1 MIPPKDYPDKEQ
13 EKPTQVEDHIAEDR
27 IKWGTIVQ
35 TLILA
40 SIIGTVSMGYAFA
53 NHLMDESQD
62 FKKGIIDGIEG
73 INNTLKDIRSDMSDM
88 NTGLKVNNTR
98 LDNHHDRISRLEG
111 GRK

>member
-40 SIIGTVSMGYAFA
+40 SIIGTVSMGASFA
-53 NHLMDESQD
+53 NHLLDESQE
-62 FKKGIIDGIEG
+62 FKTGIIDGIEG
-73 INNTLKDIRSDMSDM
+73 INNTLKEIRGDIYELSTSA
-88 NTGLKVNNTR
+88 KVNETKIN
-98 LDNHHDRISRLEG
+98 NHEARITRLEG
-111 GRK
+111 GNK